1 MDLPVVGS
9 RAPGLLTVVPGIRL
23 AESSQDD
30 QARVAGPFAAVRAGA
45 GLLVIG
51 RTVTG
56 SKAPELAAERLSNEV
71 MAALV
76 PSPGCPAR

>member
-1 MDLPVVGS
+1 VVCAAVDLPVVGS

-23 AESSQDD
+23 AESQDD

-56 SKAPELAAERLSNEV
+56 SKAPELAAHRLSAEV
-71 MAALV
+71 VAALV
-76 PSPGCPAR
+76 AG

>member
-1 MDLPVVGS
+1 
-9 RAPGLLTVVPGIRL
+9 LTVVPGIRL

-51 RTVTG
+51 RTVT
-56 SKAPELAAERLSNEV
+56 SSDAPELAAERLSTEV
-71 MAALV
+71 LSALV
-76 PSPGCPAR
+76 HDHGPGEL